1 MTTPHINAEKGAF
14 GETLLLPGDPL
25 RAQHVAK
32 TFLDDVRQVTSVR
45 NMLGFS
51 GSYEGLPVSVM
62 GTGMGVPSVSIYA
75 TELIKEYGIR
85 RLIRIGTCGA
95 VADGLAIGDVIL
107 AMGACTDSG
116 VNRMR
121 YAGYDYA
128 ATADFDLLRSAV
140 GAAENAGIPVRVG
153 NVHTGDLL
161 YRPNGDMFDVM
172 KRMGILAGE
181 MEAAGLYGVAAELG
195 ARALAVL
202 TVSNIIRTGEETS
215 AYERENSFDD
225 MARIALDTVHLDST
239 DPQRG
244 VTEMS

>member
-1 MTTPHINAEKGAF
+1 MPTPHINAEKGAF
-14 GETLLLPGDPL
+14 GEALLLPGDPL

-32 TFLDDVRQVTSVR
+32 TFLDEARQVTSVR

-51 GSYEGLPVSVM
+51 GLYDGLPVSVM

-75 TELIKEYGIR
+75 TELIKEYGVR

-95 VADGLAIGDVIL
+95 VADGLAIGDVVL

-116 VNRMR
+116 VNRLR

-128 ATADFDLLRSAV
+128 AIADFDLLRIAV
-140 GAAENAGIPVRVG
+140 RAAENAGISVRVG

-181 MEAAGLYGVAAELG
+181 MEAAGLYGIAAELG

-202 TVSNIIRTGEETS
+202 TVSNVIRTGEETS

-225 MARIALDTVHLDST
+225 MVRIALDTLRLDSA
-239 DPQRG
+239 DPQHG
-244 VTEMS
+244 IAEMS